1 MFFVLNECVGGV
13 GRMDSTSFPSKLVN
27 KSCIGFVYQFH
38 LMSEDS
44 LDSVFVC
51 VCLGL

>member
-1 MFFVLNECVGGV
+1 MSVFGG
-13 GRMDSTSFPSKLVN
+13 GGIGGMDSTSFPSKLVN

-44 LDSVFVC
+44 LDSVCVRVC
-51 VCLGL
+51 PGV